1 MSGARWLPAV
11 LLAAALGAIPAAYA
25 ADELTFTLTI
35 ENHKFSPEEL
45 VVPAGKKFKLL
56 VKNLDA
62 TAEEFESHDLK
73 REKVI
78 AGKTQAALTLGPLKA
93 GTYKF
98 VGEYNEKT
106 AKGRI
111 VAK

>member
-1 MSGARWLPAV
+1 MNTNRWLSAV
-11 LLAAALGAIPAAYA
+11 LFALAFGTAPATRA
-25 ADELTFTLTI
+25 ADDLIFTLTI

-45 VVPAGKKFKLL
+45 VVPAGKKFKLM

-78 AGKTQAALTLGPLKA
+78 AGKSQATLNLGPLKA
-93 GTYKF
+93 GSYKF